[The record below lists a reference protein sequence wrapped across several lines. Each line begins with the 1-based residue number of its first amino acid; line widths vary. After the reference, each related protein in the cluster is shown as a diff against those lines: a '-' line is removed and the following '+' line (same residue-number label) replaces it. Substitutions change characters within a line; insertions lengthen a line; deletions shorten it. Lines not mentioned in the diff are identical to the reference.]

1 MSEVNAFIGLDVHK
15 DTISVAVAEAG
26 RGGEVRHLGTIENTP
41 AAIIKLARRLKQKH
55 GSVEFV
61 YEAGPCGYVIYRQ
74 LTAAGFICHVCAP
87 SHTPIKPGERIK
99 NDTRDAVAL
108 ARLFRADELTL
119 VWVPNEIDEAMRD
132 LVRARQSAT
141 NDVRRLRTRIQ
152 LFLLRHDLRYAT
164 KPWS

>member
-74 LTAAGFICHVCAP
+74 LTTAGFIWHVCAP

-99 NDTRDAVAL
+99 NDTRDAVASP
-108 ARLFRADELTL
+108 R
-119 VWVPNEIDEAMRD
+119 
-132 LVRARQSAT
+132 
-141 NDVRRLRTRIQ
+141 
-152 LFLLRHDLRYAT
+152 LLR
-164 KPWS
+164 